1 MNAAAESWTV
11 VLLAIAAT
19 YVWRFAGV
27 LFSARI
33 DPDGALFRWVSCVSY
48 AMLAG
53 LCARMIV
60 LPLGGLGETLLVDRL
75 IAIALA
81 FGLFFL
87 WGRRTLPA
95 VALGV
100 GSFVAFA
107 WARSA
112 GLLG

>member
-1 MNAAAESWTV
+1 MSAVPESWAV

-19 YVWRFAGV
+19 YVWRGAGV

-60 LPLGGLGETLLVDRL
+60 LPLGGLGETLLLDRL
-75 IAIALA
+75 VSIALA

-100 GSFVAFA
+100 GSFVALA
-107 WARSA
+107 AARNV
-112 GLLG
+112 GLFG